1 MLAAIAA
8 LLLGGCAALLPNSQS
23 EVVSA
28 WASYDEAVQVLGGF
42 KAQQTTRAD
51 VHQAGL
57 DPANNPAIT
66 ILHYADVMQRF
77 ATVTLQD
84 RANLDKG
91 IRQCLDAG
99 RNCYGYAIAVK
110 KVERDRV
117 GNFWLDALN
126 FKRETSTKG
135 WSVDALLVFVDDV
148 LVYGLVGGQPTIK
161 QYDVQRNPLGPLQ
174 SWGDQVITIIR

>member
-1 MLAAIAA
+1 
-8 LLLGGCAALLPNSQS
+8 
-23 EVVSA
+23 
-28 WASYDEAVQVLGGF
+28 
-42 KAQQTTRAD
+42 
-51 VHQAGL
+51 
-57 DPANNPAIT
+57 
-66 ILHYADVMQRF
+66 MQRF
-77 ATVTLQD
+77 ATVSLLD
-84 RANLDKG
+84 RATLDKG

-99 RNCYGYAIAVK
+99 RACYGYAIGVK

-135 WSVDALLVFVDDV
+135 WSVDALMVFVDDV

-174 SWGDQVITIIR
+174 GWGDQVITIIR